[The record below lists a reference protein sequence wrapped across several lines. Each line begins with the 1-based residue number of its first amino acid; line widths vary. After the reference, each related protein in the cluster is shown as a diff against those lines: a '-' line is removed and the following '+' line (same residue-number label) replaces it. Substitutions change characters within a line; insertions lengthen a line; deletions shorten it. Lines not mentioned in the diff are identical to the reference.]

1 MQQILKTYL
10 KRLTN
15 LTARNRSLLLTQ
27 LPVEQFL
34 DLHEL
39 DFLDGK
45 PSFDLVNQLINQKE
59 NISLC
64 AVLDSR
70 FEKINLLSK
79 HLSKIARTEQFIKNE
94 RGAED
99 LYVGFP
105 MVQGKFADG
114 TVVRAPLLF
123 FPVTLV
129 TKSPRFSET
138 LRVSETQALKWHLR
152 QRDEP
157 ITLNRSFLLAYGHF
171 NQTPI
176 PDELLEKSFDD
187 FDKDSLAFLTQLYE
201 FLKTSPIELN
211 FNQALFQRQLI
222 HFEKLT
228 KPDLEQTEK
237 NGELKLYP
245 QAVLG
250 IFPQAGSYLAPD
262 YEELL
267 RPPVNASLLEEDN
280 AMEDLKFFFQKSS
293 ISGVHSLGGKG
304 HKHKEESLLTPLPV
318 DASQEQALQLV
329 KQGASLVVQGPPGT
343 GKSQLI
349 ANLIADF
356 TARGKKVLLVCQKR
370 VALDTVYERL
380 KRLGM
385 SSFVALVHDFKNDRK
400 ALYQQLANQIEQVET
415 YQKQNNSLDA
425 IVIERDYLQ
434 NCRRIDQLSDE
445 LQSLKNALFDESV
458 CGLSVKELYLTSNP
472 NEPHVAL
479 DNLYQS
485 FHFQEIS
492 DFIRRLDAYQVYAQR
507 VNIPTHPWAERVDFS
522 EIRFAE
528 IPKIE
533 AVLNDIPVFV
543 QHLAERA
550 EPFTYREVQTL
561 LNHRYTLE
569 TAAEHLAEPTVYQ
582 LFNKLRTDKDFSSQF
597 VKLQDETNDYQQ
609 KGLLQPLRT
618 DELGSF
624 SALLSRGIEARRSVF
639 NWWFFSEKQALQTV
653 ASTCGLSTDLPDLQT
668 LEQLLANRLSFER
681 CIEAFKELCGLDK
694 TLKFNLL
701 SVTIQQYE
709 HFCKQ
714 WDAAQQAHD
723 SFKQIP
729 SFLQDWLHSAL
740 DFSTFQTRLA
750 TLLDLL
756 DDFNQKQIYWQQY
769 LTESQIETI
778 VEQPTLITTLSA
790 SLRQDFEML
799 HEADTLKKNF
809 SRVEAEVV
817 SKLSA
822 HVPELHKENIELLP
836 LFQNSLRLAWIAHIE
851 AKYPILQGVSSLKIK
866 QVEAELQTAVQKK
879 QALSREILLL
889 KLREHTYK
897 NLEVNR
903 LQNVVTYRNLKHQVT
918 KKRNI
923 WAIRHLLAELS
934 EEVFPLVPCWM
945 ASPEA
950 VSAVF
955 PLTSQEETLFDDENA
970 SETQNHLDKKSGR
983 AIKKV
988 FDLVIFDEASQCF
1001 AEHGLPALYRGQQVV
1016 IAGDS
1021 KQLQPTDLYRIRFE
1035 QEAEELPELEIDSLL
1050 DLATQYLPQAQLTG
1064 HYRSQSLDLIDF
1076 SNQHFYKNS
1085 LQLLPHFEEI
1095 NRLTPAIHYLKVA
1108 GIWQNNT
1115 NEIEAQRIVELV
1127 QKLAIKEPHLS
1138 VGIVTFNHQQQALIQ
1153 ELLEVKNEERGVWN
1167 EANSEQSANSD
1178 LQSGLGGLASPKLI
1192 TDTNQAIF
1200 VKNIENV
1207 QGDERDVII
1216 FSVAY
1221 APDAK
1226 GRMAMQFGS
1235 LNMAGGENRL
1245 NVAVTRARRRV
1256 YVVASIMPHQLLV
1269 EGSVNEGPK
1278 LLKKYLQYALDVSEG
1293 RYKPQPKSTEAFRQ
1307 EWMLKERL
1315 NHPPAAVQTS
1325 SPPFGSYTYPP
1336 HKRDTLSGLQLSFEL
1351 PFADLTVKNGEQYD
1365 SLILTDDDLYYQG
1378 LSPKEAHAYLPIN
1391 LQEKGWK
1398 FQRIWSRE
1406 WWKMKNKSL

>member
-45 PSFDLVNQLINQKE
+45 PSFELISQLISQKE
-59 NISLC
+59 SIPLC

-70 FEKINLLSK
+70 FEKVNLLSK
-79 HLSKIARTEQFIKNE
+79 HLSKIARTEQFIKTE

-105 MVQGKFADG
+105 MLQGKFADG

-129 TKSPRFSET
+129 TNSARF
-138 LRVSETQALKWHLR
+138 SETQALKWHLR
-152 QRDEP
+152 KRDEP

-187 FDKDSLAFLTQLYE
+187 FDKDSLIFLTQLYE

-211 FNQALFQRQLI
+211 FNQDLFQRQLI

-267 RPPVNASLLEEDN
+267 RPPAPSGGVDASLSAEDN
-280 AMEDLKFFFQKSS
+280 ATSDLRSFFQKSS
-293 ISGVHSLGGKG
+293 IADIPPLGGRG
-304 HKHKEESLLTPLPV
+304 LKEESLLTPLPV

-370 VALDTVYERL
+370 VALDTVHERL

-385 SSFVALVHDFKNDRK
+385 SGFVALVHDFKNDRK
-400 ALYQQLANQIEQVET
+400 ALYQQLANQIEQVEA

-425 IVIERDYLQ
+425 IVLERDYLQ
-434 NCRRIDQLSDE
+434 ICRRIDQLSDE

-458 CGLSVKELYLTSNP
+458 CGLSVKKLYLSSNP
-472 NEPHVAL
+472 NEPHVSL

-492 DFIRRLDAYQVYAQR
+492 DFLQRLDTYQVYAQR
-507 VNIPTHPWAERVDFS
+507 VNTPTHPWAQRVDFA

-528 IPKIE
+528 IPQIE
-533 AVLNDIPVFV
+533 ATLGDIPIFL
-543 QHLAERA
+543 QQLAERA
-550 EPFTYREVQTL
+550 EPFTYHDLQAL
-561 LNHRYTLE
+561 LPHRYTLE
-569 TAAEHLAEPTVYQ
+569 TIAEHLAEPAVYP
-582 LFNKLRTDKDFSSQF
+582 LFTKLHTDKNFNSQF
-597 VKLQDETNDYQQ
+597 VQLQDETNDYQQ
-609 KGLLQPLRT
+609 QGLLQPLRT
-618 DELGSF
+618 DELGAF
-624 SALLSRGIEARRSVF
+624 SALLKRAIEARRSVF
-639 NWWFFSEKQALQTV
+639 NWWFFSEKQALQAIT
-653 ASTCGLSTDLPDLQT
+653 SSCGFSTDLSDLQK
-668 LEQLLANRLSFER
+668 LERLLANRLSFER
-681 CIEAFKELCGLDK
+681 CIEAFKGLCGLNK

-714 WDAAQQAHD
+714 WNTAQQAYELL
-723 SFKQIP
+723 KKVP
-729 SFLQDWLHSAL
+729 SFLQGWLHLTL

-769 LTESQIETI
+769 LTESQIESI
-778 VEQPTLITTLSA
+778 VEQPNLIEDLLT

-799 HEADTLKKNF
+799 HEADSLKKNF
-809 SRVEAEVV
+809 SRVETEVV
-817 SKLSA
+817 FKLSA
-822 HVPELHKENIELLP
+822 PSTPLQPTYIYPPLPLQGGELHKGGFELLP

-866 QVEAELQTAVQKK
+866 QMEAELQTAVQKK

-955 PLTSQEETLFDDENA
+955 PLTSTTNKATISTTSLQA
-970 SETQNHLDKKSGR
+970 R
-983 AIKKV
+983 ADLQSPSPAGEGFRMRF

-1035 QEAEELPELEIDSLL
+1035 QETEELPELEIDSLL

-1108 GIWQNNT
+1108 GVWQNNT
-1115 NEIEAQRIVELV
+1115 NGIEAQRIVELV
-1127 QKLAIKEPHLS
+1127 QELAIKEPHLS
-1138 VGIVTFNHQQQALIQ
+1138 IGIVTFNHPQQALIQ
-1153 ELLEVKNEERGVWN
+1153 ELLE
-1167 EANSEQSANSD
+1167 QSANPE
-1178 LQSGLGGLASPKLI
+1178 LQSGLGGRLT
-1192 TDTNQAIF
+1192 TDNSQAIF

-1245 NVAVTRARRRV
+1245 NVAVTRARKRV

-1269 EGSVNEGPK
+1269 DSAANEGPK

-1293 RYKPQPKSTEAFRQ
+1293 RYKPQPKPSKGFRQ
-1307 EWMLKERL
+1307 EWMLKNKLSVNR
-1315 NHPPAAVQTS
+1315 
-1325 SPPFGSYTYPP
+1325 YPLISTNATTDFKP
-1336 HKRDTLSGLQLSFEL
+1336 EQQLSFEL
-1351 PFADLTVKNGEQYD
+1351 PFADLTVKYKNQYD
-1365 SLILTDDDLYYQG
+1365 SLILTDDDLYYQS

-1391 LQEKGWK
+1391 LQEKGWT

-1406 WWKMKNKSL
+1406 WWKIKK

>member
-27 LPVEQFL
+27 LSVEQFL
-34 DLHEL
+34 DLHNL

-45 PSFDLVNQLINQKE
+45 SSFELVNQLISQKE
-59 NISLC
+59 NIPLC

-79 HLSKIARTEQFIKNE
+79 HLRKIARTEQFIKNE

-105 MVQGKFADG
+105 IVQGKFADG

-123 FPVTLV
+123 FPVTLA
-129 TKSPRFSET
+129 TKPARFSET
-138 LRVSETQALKWHLR
+138 QESKWHLR
-152 QRDEP
+152 QRDESV
-157 ITLNRSFLLAYGHF
+157 TLNRSFLLAYGHF
-171 NQTPI
+171 NQTLI
-176 PDELLEKSFDD
+176 EDELLEKSFDD
-187 FDKDSLAFLTQLYE
+187 FDKDSLVFLTQLYE

-211 FNQALFQRQLI
+211 FNQDLFQRQLV

-228 KPDLEQTEK
+228 KPDLEQSEK

-267 RPPVNASLLEEDN
+267 SPPDATLSEENNAIS
-280 AMEDLKFFFQKSS
+280 DLRSFFQKASVTA
-293 ISGVHSLGGKG
+293 ISPLGGRG
-304 HKHKEESLLTPLPV
+304 LKEESLLTPLPV

-356 TARGKKVLLVCQKR
+356 AARGKKVLLVCQKR

-400 ALYQQLANQIEQVET
+400 ALYQQLANQIEQVEA

-425 IVIERDYLQ
+425 IVLERDYLQ
-434 NCRRIDQLSDE
+434 TCRRIDQLSDE

-458 CGLSVKELYLTSNP
+458 CGLSVKELYLTCNP

-485 FHFQEIS
+485 FHFQEIN
-492 DFIRRLDAYQVYAQR
+492 DFIRRLSAYQAYAKR
-507 VNIPTHPWAERVDFS
+507 VNIATHPWAQRVGFA

-533 AVLNDIPVFV
+533 LVLNDVPVFI
-543 QHLAERA
+543 QQLAERA
-550 EPFTYREVQTL
+550 EPFTYPDLQAL
-561 LNHRYTLE
+561 LPHRYTLE
-569 TAAEHLAEPTVYQ
+569 TIAEHLVEPAVHQ
-582 LFNKLRTDKDFSSQF
+582 LFTKLHTDKNFNSQF
-597 VKLQDETNDYQQ
+597 VQLQDETNDYQHQ
-609 KGLLQPLRT
+609 GLLQPLRT
-618 DELGSF
+618 DELGAF
-624 SALLSRGIEARRSVF
+624 SALLNRAIEARRSVF
-639 NWWFFSEKQALQTV
+639 NWWFFSEKQALQAIT
-653 ASTCGLSTDLPDLQT
+653 SSCGLSTDLSDLQK
-668 LEQLLANRLSFER
+668 LERLLANRLSFER
-681 CIEAFKELCGLDK
+681 CIEAFKELCGLNK

-701 SVTIQQYE
+701 SVTIQQYQ

-714 WDAAQQAHD
+714 WDAAQQAYELL
-723 SFKQIP
+723 KKVP
-729 SFLQDWLHSAL
+729 SFLQNWLRSAL

-778 VEQPTLITTLSA
+778 VEQPNLIENLLT

-799 HEADTLKKNF
+799 HEADSLKKNF
-809 SRVEAEVV
+809 NRVETEVI

-822 HVPELHKENIELLP
+822 SLRGDELHQRGIELLP

-851 AKYPILQGVSSLKIK
+851 AKHPILQGVSSLKIK
-866 QVEAELQTAVQKK
+866 QMEAELQTAVQKK
-879 QALSREILLL
+879 QALSRETLLL

-955 PLTSQEETLFDDENA
+955 PLTSQEEILFDDENA
-970 SETQNHLDKKSGR
+970 SETQNHPDKKSGR
-983 AIKKV
+983 AIRKV

-1001 AEHGLPALYRGQQVV
+1001 AEHGLPALYRGHQVV

-1050 DLATQYLPQAQLTG
+1050 DLATQYLPQALLTG

-1095 NRLTPAIHYLKVA
+1095 NRLIPAIHYLKVV

-1115 NEIEAQRIVELV
+1115 NETEAQRIVELV
-1127 QKLAIKEPHLS
+1127 QELAIKEPHLS
-1138 VGIVTFNHQQQALIQ
+1138 VGIVTFNHPQQAMIQ
-1153 ELLEVKNEERGVWN
+1153 ELLE
-1167 EANSEQSANSD
+1167 QSANPD
-1178 LQSGLGGLASPKLI
+1178 LQSGLADSASPTLI
-1192 TDTNQAIF
+1192 AENSQAIF
-1200 VKNIENV
+1200 IKNIENV

-1226 GRMAMQFGS
+1226 GKMAMQFGS
-1235 LNMAGGENRL
+1235 LNMASGENRL
-1245 NVAVTRARRRV
+1245 NVAVTRARKRV

-1269 EGSVNEGPK
+1269 DSAANEGPK

-1293 RYKPQPKSTEAFRQ
+1293 RYKPRPKLSEEFRQ
-1307 EWMLKERL
+1307 EWMLKNKLSVNR
-1315 NHPPAAVQTS
+1315 
-1325 SPPFGSYTYPP
+1325 YPLIGTNETTDFKP
-1336 HKRDTLSGLQLSFEL
+1336 EQQLSFEL
-1351 PFADLTVKNGEQYD
+1351 PFADVTVKNGEQYD
-1365 SLILTDDDLYYQG
+1365 SLILTDDDLYYQS
-1378 LSPKEAHAYLPIN
+1378 LSAKEVHAYLPIN
-1391 LQEKGWK
+1391 LQEKGWT

-1406 WWKMKNKSL
+1406 WWKIKK

>member
-1 MQQILKTYL
+1 M
-10 KRLTN
+10 
-15 LTARNRSLLLTQ
+15 Q

-45 PSFDLVNQLINQKE
+45 PSFELINQLISQKE
-59 NISLC
+59 SIPLC

-70 FEKINLLSK
+70 FEKVNLLSK
-79 HLSKIARTEQFIKNE
+79 HLRKIARTEQFIKNE

-123 FPVTLV
+123 FPVTLAA
-129 TKSPRFSET
+129 KSAKFSET
-138 LRVSETQALKWHLR
+138 LRSSEAQTLKWHLR

-171 NQTPI
+171 SQTPI

-187 FDKDSLAFLTQLYE
+187 FDKDSLVFLTQLYE

-211 FNQALFQRQLI
+211 FNQDLFQKQLI

-228 KPDLEQTEK
+228 KPDLEQIEK
-237 NGELKLYP
+237 NGELKLYS

-267 RPPVNASLLEEDN
+267 RLAVDTSFLGEDN
-280 AMEDLKFFFQKSS
+280 TINDLRFFFQKSS
-293 ISGVHSLGGKG
+293 NTAISPLGGRG
-304 HKHKEESLLTPLPV
+304 LKEESLLTPLPV

-385 SSFVALVHDFKNDRK
+385 SEFVALVHDFKNDRK
-400 ALYQQLANQIEQVET
+400 ALYQQLANQIEQVEV

-425 IVIERDYLQ
+425 IVLERDYMQ
-434 NCRRIDQLSDE
+434 TCRRIDQLSGE

-458 CGLSVKELYLTSNP
+458 CGLSIKELYLTSNP
-472 NEPHVAL
+472 NEPYIAL

-485 FHFQEIS
+485 FHFQEIN
-492 DFIRRLDAYQVYAQR
+492 DFVRRLDAYQTYAQR
-507 VNIPTHPWAERVDFS
+507 VNIPTHPWAQRVDFS

-533 AVLNDIPVFV
+533 VVLNDVPSFL
-543 QHLAERA
+543 QHLAERS
-550 EPFTYREVQTL
+550 EPFAYHHLQTL
-561 LNHRYTLE
+561 LSHRYTLE
-569 TAAEHLAEPTVYQ
+569 TIAEHLSEPTVYQ
-582 LFNKLRTDKDFSSQF
+582 LFNKINTNKDFIRQF
-597 VKLQDETNDYQQ
+597 VELQHQTNQYQQ
-609 KGLLQPLRT
+609 QGLLQPLRT

-624 SALLSRGIEARRSVF
+624 SALLIRGIEARRSVF
-639 NWWFFSEKQALQTV
+639 NWWFFSEKQALQTI
-653 ASTCGLSTDLPDLQT
+653 ASACGLSTDLSDLQS
-668 LEQLLANRLSFER
+668 LERLLVNRQSFER
-681 CIEAFKELCGLDK
+681 CLEAFKELCNLDK
-694 TLKFNLL
+694 PLKFNLL
-701 SVTIQQYE
+701 NVTIQQYK
-709 HFCKQ
+709 HFCEQ
-714 WDAAQQAHD
+714 WDAAQQAHN
-723 SFKQIP
+723 SFKQVP
-729 SFLQDWLHSAL
+729 LFLQDWLHTDL
-740 DFSTFQTRLA
+740 DFSTFQARLSE
-750 TLLDLL
+750 LLDLL
-756 DDFNQKQIYWQQY
+756 DNFNQKQIYWQQY
-769 LTESQIETI
+769 LTESQLETI
-778 VEQPTLITTLSA
+778 VAQPSTAIEMLLA
-790 SLRQDFEML
+790 SLRQDIEML
-799 HEADTLKKNF
+799 HEADGLKKNF
-809 SRVEAEVV
+809 NRAETEIV
-817 SKLSA
+817 SKLIL
-822 HVPELHKENIELLP
+822 HPTPELHKEDIELLP

-866 QVEAELQTAVQKK
+866 QIEVELQTAVQKK

-923 WAIRHLLAELS
+923 WAIRHLVAELS

-955 PLTSQEETLFDDENA
+955 PLTPEADQAIIATPKDIQSPSLVEEGFRMKL
-970 SETQNHLDKKSGR
+970 
-983 AIKKV
+983 

-1021 KQLQPTDLYRIRFE
+1021 KQLQPTDLYRIRLE
-1035 QEAEELPELEIDSLL
+1035 QETEELPELEIDSLL
-1050 DLATQYLPQAQLTG
+1050 GLATQYLPQTQLTG

-1085 LQLLPHFEEI
+1085 LQLLPHFDEI
-1095 NRLTPAIHYLKVA
+1095 NNPEPVIHYLKVA

-1115 NEIEAQRIVELV
+1115 NETEAQQIIELV
-1127 QKLAIKEPHLS
+1127 QELAIKEPHLS

-1153 ELLEVKNEERGVWN
+1153 ESL
-1167 EANSEQSANSD
+1167 EQSANSE
-1178 LQSGLGGLASPKLI
+1178 LQSGWGGTASSVLN
-1192 TDTNQAIF
+1192 TDHSQAIF

-1269 EGSVNEGPK
+1269 DGAANEGPK

-1293 RYKPQPKSTEAFRQ
+1293 RYKPQPKPSEGFRQ
-1307 EWMLKERL
+1307 EWMLKDKLSANNYLLVGKNAESEF
-1315 NHPPAAVQTS
+1315 A
-1325 SPPFGSYTYPP
+1325 P
-1336 HKRDTLSGLQLSFEL
+1336 HKQLSFEL

-1365 SLILTDDDLYYQG
+1365 SLILTDDDLYYQS
-1378 LSPKEAHAYLPIN
+1378 LSPKEAHAYLPTN

-1406 WWKMKNKSL
+1406 WWKMKK